1 MINNINIGDMRSIL
15 TSAGL
20 SDKGL
25 AIKAGTVVKAQVVD
39 VAEGGN
45 VMLRLISAGGS
56 RQGMQ
61 GIMIKAFTEV
71 PLAKGQNIYLEVLGG
86 KDNIRMQFI
95 SEMENAPAALQ
106 QKMPEKILDMLVRF
120 SGGRLGNPEIR
131 ELLSMLKSLPDSIR
145 TTIPEL
151 IPGNMK
157 DAPAALQQ
165 KIPVKILDMLVRF
178 SEGRLGN
185 PEIRELLSMLRSLP
199 DSIRTAIPELIIGN
213 LKDVPAAL
221 QQKISEKIL
230 DMLVRF
236 SEGKLS
242 NPEIRE
248 LMSMLKSLPDSIR
261 TAMPESVV
269 SNMADATGALQQK
282 IPVKILDMLA
292 RLSEARLGIPEFKE
306 LLSMLKSLPDSIKTA
321 IPELKWLEKLM
332 PDTKGL
338 NGNVIRAFVETSG
351 VAFETKLKVAIL
363 RDPES
368 VLRNIIALQSD
379 GDLKGLLLKLDN
391 ILKDPDIIQTLKQAG
406 FKASDMSDM
415 VEKFVKNIEFFQLTS
430 RVNDMFYTFMPV
442 LWEGLKDGEFLFKKN
457 KGRENDSYACD
468 INLDLERL
476 GKLSVSVTSME
487 KAFYVSFF
495 IERPEVADIVTSEKK
510 ALQERFA
517 SQGLMLKAITVNQKK
532 KIDFGKVQNRGVNIK
547 I

>member
-1 MINNINIGDMRSIL
+1 MRSIL

-95 SEMENAPAALQ
+95 GEMENAPAALQ

-120 SGGRLGNPEIR
+120 SEGRLGNPEIR

-292 RLSEARLGIPEFKE
+292 RLSEARLGNPEFKE

-321 IPELKWLEKLM
+321 IPELKGLEKLM
-332 PDTKGL
+332 PDTKEL

-351 VAFETKLKVAIL
+351 VAFETKLKVAVL

-391 ILKDPDIIQTLKQAG
+391 ILKDPDMIQTLKQAG

-430 RVNDMFYTFMPV
+430 KVNDMFYTFMPV

-517 SQGLMLKAITVNQKK
+517 SQGLMLKAITINQKK

>member
-1 MINNINIGDMRSIL
+1 MIRNIGIGDIRSIL

-56 RQGMQ
+56 REGMQ

-86 KDNIRMQFI
+86 KDSIRMQFI
-95 SEMENAPAALQ
+95 GEMENAPAALQ
-106 QKMPEKILDMLVRF
+106 QKMPGKILEMLVRF
-120 SGGRLGNPEIR
+120 SEARLSNPEIR

-151 IPGNMK
+151 VAGNMK
-157 DAPAALQQ
+157 DAPAAMQQ
-165 KIPVKILDMLVRF
+165 KIPVKILDMLIRF
-178 SEGRLGN
+178 SEGRIGN
-185 PEIRELLSMLRSLP
+185 SEIRELMSMLRALP
-199 DSIRTAIPELIIGN
+199 DSIRTAIPELIVGN

-242 NPEIRE
+242 NSEIKE
-248 LMSMLKSLPDSIR
+248 LMSMLKSLPDSIK
-261 TAMPESVV
+261 TAIPERVV
-269 SNMADATGALQQK
+269 SNIEDPTAALQQK

-292 RLSEARLGIPEFKE
+292 RLSEARLSNSEFKE

-321 IPELKWLEKLM
+321 IPELKGLEKLM
-332 PDTKGL
+332 PDAKEL

-351 VAFETKLKVAIL
+351 VAFETKLKVAVL

-379 GDLKGLLLKLDN
+379 GDLKGLLLKLDS
-391 ILKDPDIIQTLKQAG
+391 ILKDPDMIQTLKQAG

-415 VEKFVKNIEFFQLTS
+415 VERFVRNIEFFQLTS
-430 RVNDMFYTFMPV
+430 KVNDMFYTFMPA

-495 IERPEVADIVTSEKK
+495 IEQPEVAAIVASEKK

-517 SQGLMLKAITVNQKK
+517 LQGLTLKAITINQKK
-532 KIDFGKVQNRGVNIK
+532 KIDFGKVQNQGINIT

>member
-25 AIKAGTVVKAQVVD
+25 AMKAGTVVKAQVVD
-39 VAEGGN
+39 VAEGGD

-95 SEMENAPAALQ
+95 GEMENAPASLQ
-106 QKMPEKILDMLVRF
+106 QKMPEKVLDMLVRF
-120 SGGRLGNPEIR
+120 SEGRLGNPEIR
-131 ELLSMLKSLPDSIR
+131 ELLSILKSLPDSIR

-157 DAPAALQQ
+157 NAPAALQQ

-261 TAMPESVV
+261 TAGHESVV
-269 SNMADATGALQQK
+269 SNMADATGALQQN

-292 RLSEARLGIPEFKE
+292 RLSEARLGNPEFKE

-391 ILKDPDIIQTLKQAG
+391 ILKDPDMIQTLKQAG

-430 RVNDMFYTFMPV
+430 KVNDMFYTFMPV